1 MKNNI
6 IFYMVPASPWSFLS
20 FSRIEEILNTHNIE
34 VDTIPVDIFKLFEA
48 HGIKMVSQRPIAIQ
62 KNRLTELKRWKNY
75 LKINFNIKPKF
86 FPVNPIKSCKLIIAC
101 SILHSKEKMKT
112 FKLAKSLSE
121 AVWINDLNI
130 DNDEVLFKIA
140 DEVIDSNDLR
150 KIYIEEKVEKIL
162 KNNTKTA
169 IQKNIFG
176 VPTFVFNNQ
185 NFWGQDRIFFLE
197 KEIINSNA

>member
-1 MKNNI
+1 
-6 IFYMVPASPWSFLS
+6 
-20 FSRIEEILNTHNIE
+20 
-34 VDTIPVDIFKLFEA
+34 
-48 HGIKMVSQRPIAIQ
+48 
-62 KNRLTELKRWKNY
+62 
-75 LKINFNIKPKF
+75 
-86 FPVNPIKSCKLIIAC
+86 
-101 SILHSKEKMKT
+101 MKT

-121 AVWINDLNI
+121 AVWVKDLNI

-162 KNNTKTA
+162 KKKTKTA

>member
-101 SILHSKEKMKT
+101 SILHSKEK
-112 FKLAKSLSE
+112 
-121 AVWINDLNI
+121 
-130 DNDEVLFKIA
+130 
-140 DEVIDSNDLR
+140 
-150 KIYIEEKVEKIL
+150 
-162 KNNTKTA
+162 
-169 IQKNIFG
+169 
-176 VPTFVFNNQ
+176 
-185 NFWGQDRIFFLE
+185 
-197 KEIINSNA
+197 